1 MLSSFFIAS
10 TGQHVGKTTLS
21 LGLLSGLRKR
31 GIDISYMKPIGQEV
45 EQTQSGVW
53 VDKDAL
59 LIKEHFGLKS
69 QDAYM
74 SPVLVTSGFT
84 KDFLDQKIQ
93 TKPLLD
99 SILYSYEKLKA
110 SGQVLVVEGTG
121 HMGVGSIL
129 DLNNA
134 QVAKELKL
142 PVLLIASGGL
152 GSSFDELTLSK
163 TLCDVYQVPVA
174 GVILNRVKPEKKDKI
189 SLYMKKA
196 LERWNVPLLGCI
208 PIDSI
213 LGNPSI
219 YDLKSLLGGT
229 FLSGEQYQ
237 LRHFTQIRLAAASA
251 AIFRESIEPHQLIIT
266 PAHREEII
274 LTILAKYWELQSL
287 QKDVDLGFGL
297 ILTGQLA
304 PRNFVIEELQ
314 RAKIPAL
321 HIPLHSDE
329 ILDRIGSFTA
339 KIQKEDEEKIQE
351 AISLVEQNIDFPLL
365 LNLLT
370 S

>member
-1 MLSSFFIAS
+1 MFSSFFIAS
-10 TGQHVGKTTLS
+10 TGQHIGKTTLS
-21 LGLLSGLRKR
+21 LGLLSGLQKR
-31 GIDISYMKPIGQEV
+31 GITVSYMKPIGQEV
-45 EQTQSGVW
+45 EKTKSGIW
-53 VDKDAL
+53 MDKDAL
-59 LIKEHFGLKS
+59 LMKEHFGW
-69 QDAYM
+69 QGHDAYM

-84 KDFLDQKIQ
+84 KDFLDKKIQ
-93 TKPLLD
+93 TKPLLE
-99 SILYSYEKLKA
+99 SIVYSYEKLKA
-110 SGQVLVVEGTG
+110 SCQVLIVEGTG

-134 QVAKELKL
+134 QVAKQLKL

-152 GSSFDELTLSK
+152 GSSFDELALNK

-174 GVILNRVKPEKKDKI
+174 GVILNRVKAEKKEKI
-189 SLYMKKA
+189 TSYMQKA

-208 PIDSI
+208 PLDSI
-213 LGNPSI
+213 LGIPSI

-251 AIFRESIEPHQLIIT
+251 SIFRESIQPHQLIIT

-274 LTILAKYWELQSL
+274 LTILSKYWELQSL
-287 QKDVDLGFGL
+287 QKEKNLQFGL

-314 RAKIPAL
+314 KANIPAL
-321 HIPLHSDE
+321 YVPLHSDE
-329 ILDRIGSFTA
+329 VLEKISSFTA
-339 KIQKEDEEKIQE
+339 KIQKEDGEKIQE
-351 AISLVEQNIDFPLL
+351 AISLVEQNINFPLL
-365 LNLLT
+365 LQIL
-370 S
+370 SG

>member
-1 MLSSFFIAS
+1 
-10 TGQHVGKTTLS
+10 
-21 LGLLSGLRKR
+21 
-31 GIDISYMKPIGQEV
+31 
-45 EQTQSGVW
+45 
-53 VDKDAL
+53 
-59 LIKEHFGLKS
+59 
-69 QDAYM
+69 
-74 SPVLVTSGFT
+74 
-84 KDFLDQKIQ
+84 
-93 TKPLLD
+93 
-99 SILYSYEKLKA
+99 
-110 SGQVLVVEGTG
+110 
-121 HMGVGSIL
+121 
-129 DLNNA
+129 
-134 QVAKELKL
+134 
-142 PVLLIASGGL
+142 
-152 GSSFDELTLSK
+152 
-163 TLCDVYQVPVA
+163 
-174 GVILNRVKPEKKDKI
+174 
-189 SLYMKKA
+189 MKKA